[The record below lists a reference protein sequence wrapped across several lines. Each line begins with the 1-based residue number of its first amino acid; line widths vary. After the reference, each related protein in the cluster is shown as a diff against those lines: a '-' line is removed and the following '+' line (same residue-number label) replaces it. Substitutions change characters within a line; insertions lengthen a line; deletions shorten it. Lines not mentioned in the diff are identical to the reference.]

1 MNSEIDRI
9 SSPLDSYWTGGIKI
23 IEEDTHYV
31 GDGVSWR
38 WPGDEEAMTYTS
50 WNWAMGQPDNA
61 EGNEDR
67 IAVWQGK
74 WYDTTSADNDHMII
88 CSKKASPGLIY
99 IDF

>member
-23 IEEDTHYV
+23 IEEDTYIV

-38 WPGDEEAMTYTS
+38 WPGDEVAMTYTS
-50 WNWAMGQPDNA
+50 WNWALGQPDNA
-61 EGNEDR
+61 EGIEDR
-67 IAVWQGK
+67 IVVWQGK
-74 WYDTTSADNDHMII
+74 WHDTSADNENMII